1 MNLPPFHPKAAEE
14 LNAEADYYDSK
25 AEHLGSD
32 FLEVVR
38 RVAIDAAQNPDQG
51 SRYSRHTR
59 RRALRPFPHWLVY
72 IRSGDRITVI
82 AVAHPS
88 RKPGYWTGRL

>member
-1 MNLPPFHPKAAEE
+1 VNLPPFHPKAEE
-14 LNAEADYYDSK
+14 EMNAEADYYDSK
-25 AEHLGSD
+25 AEDLGSD

-51 SRYSRHTR
+51 STYSRHTR
-59 RRALRPFPHWLVY
+59 RRSLRPFPHWLVY
-72 IRSGDRITVI
+72 IRAGDGNRVI

-88 RKPGYWTGRL
+88 RKPGYWTERL